1 MKFTRITIKAKQM
14 DGVPCIRGLRIPVVT
29 VVGMAAEGMTDDE
42 ILKAYPDLEQED
54 ICEAL
59 KYAAEAIQ
67 ECEKKVMS
75 SDFVGSKY
83 PDYSRAY
90 REAINFYEE
99 QLKSITGVDGKDN
112 NEIMQKLTLLQFCLI
127 CRHDLISIYW
137 LLSKKEFFT
146 PQLLLRNMV
155 EHLITW
161 AYIDKDPR
169 KRVEQYVAQA
179 LRQQKIQIEKLQK
192 HHDRTDL
199 DLSNLVSRE
208 QEIKNQYDEYKNEI
222 KGWPKT
228 IEQMAEMAGVLYI
241 YDILY
246 RGLSINSH
254 PNSFNA
260 GHFFKDLPNG
270 KIMVHPYGRDRTT
283 LVMGLSLEIANQF
296 MTLLNERFNL
306 PSRTEYDRLDKV
318 FKNL

>member
-1 MKFTRITIKAKQM
+1 MSNDFI
-14 DGVPCIRGLRIPVVT
+14 
-29 VVGMAAEGMTDDE
+29 
-42 ILKAYPDLEQED
+42 
-54 ICEAL
+54 
-59 KYAAEAIQ
+59 AI
-67 ECEKKVMS
+67 
-75 SDFVGSKY
+75 KY

-90 REAINFYEE
+90 QEAINFYEE
-99 QLKSITGVDGKDN
+99 QLKSITRVDGKDN

-179 LRQQKIQIEKLQK
+179 IRQQKIQIEKLQK

-199 DLSNLVSRE
+199 DLSNLISRE

-228 IEQMAEMAGVLYI
+228 IEQMAETAGVLYI

-260 GHFFKDLPNG
+260 GHFFIDLPDC
-270 KIMVHPYGRDRTT
+270 KIMVHPYDKDRTI
-283 LVMGLSLEIANQF
+283 LVMKSALEIANQF
-296 MTLLNERFNL
+296 MTFLNEQFML
-306 PSRTEYDRLDKV
+306 PSRSKYDRLSEV
-318 FKNL
+318 INML